1 MRSSSNII
9 KPNSAST
16 AQCAW
21 EPPEINPLPGTSRS
35 VEVGGQGKTRT
46 REIPTTGSSNQFFRE
61 DFTDHESKDIQDVFN
76 AVNTFNDGVRSWS
89 PQQITPSIERSG
101 SSHPFPN
108 GHSWLEEGKREAQR
122 IIEQATS
129 QANEII
135 RKAGEQAIQIAYQA
149 YKDGFAEGKEK
160 AEEEAE
166 RLLNMAR
173 LVLEE
178 AYLWRQE
185 VLSKSERS
193 VIDLVKDIAVKMFGE
208 GIALDPAVLKKAF
221 EKALSEAKTLG
232 YLRLH
237 LHPDDAAALEPIWLK
252 NQMMVVGQQ
261 IDLVPDEEIRRG
273 GCFIE
278 GQFGTVDA
286 RVETQLKVILDRLS
300 EVSSVS
306 QEGEG

>member
-1 MRSSSNII
+1 MVSNHPIFQENFAEHESKKI
-9 KPNSAST
+9 QDAFNA
-16 AQCAW
+16 
-21 EPPEINPLPGTSRS
+21 
-35 VEVGGQGKTRT
+35 V
-46 REIPTTGSSNQFFRE
+46 GSSNE
-61 DFTDHESKDIQDVFN
+61 
-76 AVNTFNDGVRSWS
+76 GVHSWNPRQLTS
-89 PQQITPSIERSG
+89 SVERAG

-108 GHSWLEEGKREAQR
+108 YQLWLEEGKREAQR
-122 IIEQATS
+122 MIEQATS

-135 RKAGEQAIQIAYQA
+135 RKAGEQAIQITYQS

-166 RLLNMAR
+166 SILNMAR
-173 LVLEE
+173 KVLEE

-208 GIALDPAVLKKAF
+208 GVALDPMVLKKAF
-221 EKALSEAKTLG
+221 EKALLEAKTLG

-237 LHPDDAAALEPIWLK
+237 LHPDDMAALEPLWLK

-261 IDLVPDEEIRRG
+261 IDLVPDEKIHRG

-286 RVETQLKVILDRLS
+286 RVETQLKVILDHLS